1 MSINNMFRNFS
12 LLLILILGFLTISL
26 PLINIEAANIAINN
40 PLRANTFTELF
51 LRITDW
57 IAGIASTVAV
67 LMVVIGGIQ
76 YMVSGGNEE
85 KVAAA
90 RKTIQWSLIG
100 LIIIL
105 ASWGLLQALLEILGI
120 TIT

>member
-1 MSINNMFRNFS
+1 MSKNSFRKFS
-12 LLLILILGFLTISL
+12 LLLILILGLLTISL
-26 PLINIEAANIAINN
+26 PLIIVEAANAQINN
-40 PLRANTFTELF
+40 PLNAGTFTELF
-51 LRITDW
+51 LGIADW
-57 IAGIASTVAV
+57 IAGIAATVAV

-76 YMVSGGNEE
+76 YMVSGGSEE

-100 LIIIL
+100 LMIIL